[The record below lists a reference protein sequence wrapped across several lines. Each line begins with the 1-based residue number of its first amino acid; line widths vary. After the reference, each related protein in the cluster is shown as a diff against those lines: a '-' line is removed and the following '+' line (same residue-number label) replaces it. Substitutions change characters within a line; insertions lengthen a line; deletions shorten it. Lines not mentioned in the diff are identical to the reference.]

1 MCDQASIQSE
11 SAAAGSSISLV
22 TPATFDSSPAR
33 CSASSGLTLF
43 PLETPKGPTIP
54 VIGVGTNAWNTC
66 QPLHARTPDSRWR
79 HSAASTRDG
88 AANDEPS
95 ATSQGTGRRRFWF
108 TNRGSPRVVDMETS
122 GPAPW
127 SPPCRG
133 ITEGLGHPLYIS
145 FVSTRATWGRVPNGR
160 NVECSPRTGV
170 RRTNRRPTALAVQ
183 GVTRPNCV
191 IKTMAGLSDGTSV
204 RLATGSC
211 VYTGVVR
218 SDFPS
223 ALATPKTPS
232 LEARCEASGC
242 HKAARQT
249 RAVSGL
255 EAGRPSK

>member
-1 MCDQASIQSE
+1 MQYDQGTRQQYQRLT
-11 SAAAGSSISLV
+11 AAGVYRTLVSPVALEDNAARSDASPHLAGRFSI
-22 TPATFDSSPAR
+22 AR
-33 CSASSGLTLF
+33 
-43 PLETPKGPTIP
+43 
-54 VIGVGTNAWNTC
+54 
-66 QPLHARTPDSRWR
+66 
-79 HSAASTRDG
+79 
-88 AANDEPS
+88 
-95 ATSQGTGRRRFWF
+95 GRRVGNASVLW
-108 TNRGSPRVVDMETS
+108 GS
-122 GPAPW
+122 GPENAHATNPVR
-127 SPPCRG
+127 PRG
-133 ITEGLGHPLYIS
+133 PAS
-145 FVSTRATWGRVPNGR
+145 QPKSQSVSTRATWSRVLNGR

-183 GVTRPNCV
+183 GVTRSNCV
-191 IKTMAGLSDGTSV
+191 IKTMTELSDGTSV